1 MASNEETVLKMKNDD
16 DYMSARSEM
25 LRLKVEFEDMRK
37 KHKIN
42 KLKNGRSCI
51 ISHLQLNAAYVKYE
65 KALKHMQSL
74 CKHTDFRRSEVTGR
88 SYSCCKCGK
97 KYSMGYA

>member
-1 MASNEETVLKMKNDD
+1 MASNEETVLKMENDD
-16 DYMSARSEM
+16 EYMSARSEM
-25 LRLKVEFEDMRK
+25 LRLKGEFEDMRK

-42 KLKNGRSCI
+42 KLKNDGSCT
-51 ISHLQLNAAYVKYE
+51 ISHLQLNAAYIRYE
-65 KALKHMQSL
+65 KVLKHMQSL
-74 CKHTDFRRSEVTGR
+74 CKHTDFCRSGVTDR